1 MKLKSILASVAI
13 VATAALSTT
22 ACADLGDYGYVG
34 PAYVVGTYTCTN
46 PASGQIDYCVEYN
59 DGSSQLVP
67 FSIYSTVAYGSVLS
81 FTNYRWTV
89 ARSSYYSA
97 RRAPDVYHV
106 TYRAYN
112 TRSYRSYTSSTSYSG
127 MSTRRNGKVSYYSYK
142 SNTSYRPSSFSSSR
156 SSFSSR
162 R

>member
-1 MKLKSILASVAI
+1 MKLKSILASAAI

-81 FTNYRWTV
+81 FTNYRWTTT
-89 ARSSYYSA
+89 RSSFYSA

-112 TRSYRSYTSSTSYSG
+112 ARSYTSSTSYSG
-127 MSTRRNGKVSYYSYK
+127 MSTRRNGRVSYYSYK